1 MKFNGSILNLVGSR
15 IFISDTSYIGEG
27 ADQDLAK
34 LKKNIINLVKRSW
47 NFCNDFSDAED
58 EKSLTQL
65 ELYGAAQ
72 LAFNSSDMAVKIFY
86 SNMLA
91 SSMHDDYL
99 YRLYFDAY
107 RKMVNEWEVSQG
119 ELDSFKSDIAAFQD
133 VHGEE
138 LTKICLLIGIYFQS
152 LDSWYMHIREYAYYN
167 FLNNEKEA
175 KEFRQT
181 SYYRY
186 VTNRPA
192 KFDLT
197 ISDSYEHM
205 TVDELV
211 NEFARVQTEHF
222 KMTDKIFEND

>member
-1 MKFNGSILNLVGSR
+1 MKINGSILNLIGSR
-15 IFISDTSYIGEG
+15 IFISDTPYNGEG
-27 ADQDLAK
+27 ADLDLVK
-34 LKKNIINLVKRSW
+34 LKKNIINLIKRSW

-72 LAFNSSDMAVKIFY
+72 LAFNSSDIMIKIFY

-107 RKMVNEWEVSQG
+107 RKMVNEWEVSQD
-119 ELDSFKSDIAAFQD
+119 ELDSFKFDIAAFRD

-167 FLNNEKEA
+167 FLDNEKEA
-175 KEFRQT
+175 EEFRQT
-181 SYYRY
+181 SHYRY

-192 KFDLT
+192 RFDLT

-211 NEFARVQTEHF
+211 NEFARVQTEHI
-222 KMTDKIFEND
+222 KMSDKIFENE

>member
-1 MKFNGSILNLVGSR
+1 MKINGSILNLVGMR
-15 IFISDTSYIGEG
+15 MFDAPYTGEN
-27 ADQDLAK
+27 ADLNK
-34 LKKNIINLVKRSW
+34 LKKEIIDLIKRSW
-47 NFCNDFSDAED
+47 NFCNEFSDAVD

-72 LAFNSSDMAVKIFY
+72 LASNSSDMTVQLVY
-86 SNMLA
+86 NNMLA
-91 SSMHDDYL
+91 SSMRDDYL

-107 RKMVNEWEVSQG
+107 SKMVNDWEVSQDDL
-119 ELDSFKSDIAAFQD
+119 ESFKSDIAAFQD
-133 VHGEE
+133 AHGEE

-152 LDSWYMHIREYAYYN
+152 LDSWYMYIREYAYYN
-167 FLNNEKEA
+167 FLDNEKEA
-175 KEFRQT
+175 EKFRQT
-181 SYYRY
+181 SHYRY

-211 NEFARVQTEHF
+211 NEFARVQTEHT
-222 KMTDKIFEND
+222 KMINKIFEDE

>member
-1 MKFNGSILNLVGSR
+1 MKINGSILNLVGSR
-15 IFISDTSYIGEG
+15 IFIFDTPYIGEG
-27 ADQDLAK
+27 IDLDK
-34 LKKNIINLVKRSW
+34 LKKDIINLIKRSW

-72 LAFNSSDMAVKIFY
+72 LASNSSDITIRLSYDSIF
-86 SNMLA
+86 A
-91 SSMHDDYL
+91 SSVHDDYL
-99 YRLYFDAY
+99 YRLYFGAY
-107 RKMVNEWEVSQG
+107 SNMVSDWTVSQDD
-119 ELDSFKSDIAAFQD
+119 LDSFKSSIASFQD

-152 LDSWYMHIREYAYYN
+152 LDFWYMHIQEYAYYN

-175 KEFRQT
+175 EEFRKT
-181 SYYRY
+181 RHYRC

-192 KFDLT
+192 KFNLT

-222 KMTDKIFEND
+222 KMTDKLFENE

>member
-1 MKFNGSILNLVGSR
+1 MKINGSILNLVGSR

-27 ADQDLAK
+27 VDLDLVK
-34 LKKNIINLVKRSW
+34 LKKNIINLIKRSW

-58 EKSLTQL
+58 EKSLTQM

-72 LAFNSSDMAVKIFY
+72 LAFNSSDTMLKIFY

-91 SSMHDDYL
+91 SSMYDDYL

-107 RKMVNEWEVSQG
+107 RKMVNEWEVSQD

-138 LTKICLLIGIYFQS
+138 LTKICLLIGIYFHS
-152 LDSWYMHIREYAYYN
+152 LASWYTHIKEYAYYN
-167 FLNNEKEA
+167 LLDNEKEA
-175 KEFRQT
+175 EEFRQIT
-181 SYYRY
+181 HYRY

-211 NEFARVQTEHF
+211 NEFARVQTEHI
-222 KMTDKIFEND
+222 KMSDKIFENE

>member
-1 MKFNGSILNLVGSR
+1 MKINGSILNLVGSR
-15 IFISDTSYIGEG
+15 IFIPNTPYINEG
-27 ADQDLAK
+27 ADHDLVK
-34 LKKNIINLVKRSW
+34 LKKNIIDLIKRSW

-72 LAFNSSDMAVKIFY
+72 LAYNSSDMAIKIFY
-86 SNMLA
+86 SNTLA
-91 SSMHDDYL
+91 SIMYDDCL

-107 RKMVNEWEVSQG
+107 SNMVSDWAVSQDD
-119 ELDSFKSDIAAFQD
+119 LNSFKSSIASFQD
-133 VHGEE
+133 VYGEE
-138 LTKICLLIGIYFQS
+138 LTKICILIGIYFQS
-152 LDSWYMHIREYAYYN
+152 LDSWYMHIQEYAYYN
-167 FLNNEKEA
+167 FLNNEREA
-175 KEFRQT
+175 EEFRKT
-181 SYYRY
+181 RHYRC

-222 KMTDKIFEND
+222 KMTDKIFENE

>member
-1 MKFNGSILNLVGSR
+1 MKINGSILNLVGMR
-15 IFISDTSYIGEG
+15 MFDAPYTGEN
-27 ADQDLAK
+27 ADLNK
-34 LKKNIINLVKRSW
+34 LKKEIIDLIKRSW
-47 NFCNDFSDAED
+47 NFCNEFSDAAD

-72 LAFNSSDMAVKIFY
+72 IASNSSDMTIRLFY
-86 SNMLA
+86 NSMLA
-91 SSMHDDYL
+91 SPRMRDDFL

-107 RKMVNEWEVSQG
+107 LKMVNEWEVSQDD
-119 ELDSFKSDIAAFQD
+119 LDSFKSDIAAFQD
-133 VHGEE
+133 AHGEE

-167 FLNNEKEA
+167 FLDNEKDAE
-175 KEFRQT
+175 EFRQT
-181 SYYRY
+181 AHYRY

-211 NEFARVQTEHF
+211 NEFARVRTEHI
-222 KMTDKIFEND
+222 KTIDKIFENK